1 MAFSL
6 HPPISRN
13 RKANGVMCC
22 AWADRVGLAVLA
34 TLLISLI
41 LPYLIL
47 PYLSL
52 PYVVIPRFLVP
63 SVRRLWV
70 GHGNGY
76 ARRKSRSG

>member
-6 HPPISRN
+6 HPALSRN

-41 LPYLIL
+41 LPYLT
-47 PYLSL
+47 L